1 MAQDAADRVITKLA
15 FKSSDNIKCTLDVT
29 SYIRN
34 DADSDVNA
42 SLTFNKPAVLN
53 YEATGNEVISYEQT
67 GRLVDE
73 KTGAIQEWFTE
84 QVKPTDH
91 AAIMVYG
98 HTTSSYQGYCRL
110 KLWVSDTEFWFGV
123 ARLSASD
130 GILKFAIRKFT
141 SDSEPENCSGTMQP
155 DFEMQEGDREL
166 TILLPEA
173 MPEVSTTV
181 TPYSAYWVNVF
192 SDGRYLA
199 LKKGSSADPEPTF
212 KIVLDGL
219 PVIKVTWEQPKSYTS
234 DMARVEM
241 LNSDGSMTFKS
252 QVINC
257 TVDAAFNSGRIFNQ
271 SSNLVTKT
279 DDAVINAKYDFTAGL
294 PTAVGTA
301 IRPEDLCN
309 FQSVVNILTIYG
321 LLEPWRDVTVLIRAN
336 EVTGWAQ
343 IDYLELYSP
352 VGRYVPFYMQKLQ
365 DKTAPIKAVF
375 RHFRS
380 CEELPANAGSDFD
393 EVTGTTTI
401 TVKDLTDYQL
411 GENEIFAEITQP
423 SALGAGA
430 SQHDRSDYNDPFY
443 RARNFGLIWAG
454 GRDVT
459 DVYKIAFEG
468 GMADR
473 ITRVR
478 FKTIRYKIT
487 QAQVVVSCSKGKWDS
502 GAQSLVDDVFDFDCS
517 QGEPS
522 SL

>member
-1 MAQDAADRVITKLA
+1 MAQDAADRIITKLA

-53 YEATGNEVISYEQT
+53 YEAAGNEVISYEQT

-73 KTGAIQEWFTE
+73 KTGAIQGWFAN
-84 QVKPTDH
+84 QVKPADH
-91 AAIMVYG
+91 NAIMVYG
-98 HTTSSYQGYCRL
+98 HTASAYQGYCRL

-123 ARLSASD
+123 ARLSAD
-130 GILKFAIRKFT
+130 NNILKFAIRKFT
-141 SDSEPENCSGTMQP
+141 TDSDPENCSNTMQP

-181 TPYSAYWVNVF
+181 KPYSDYWLNVF
-192 SDGRYLA
+192 STERYLA
-199 LKKGSSADPEPTF
+199 LKKGSSAGPEPTF

-219 PVIKVTWEQPKSYTS
+219 PVIKVTWDQPKSYTS

-241 LNSDGSMTFKS
+241 LNSDGSLAFKS

-257 TVDAAFNSGRIFNQ
+257 TVDAAFDSGRISNQ
-271 SSNLVTKT
+271 ASNLVTKT

-301 IRPEDLCN
+301 VRPEDLCN
-309 FQSVVNILTIYG
+309 FQSVLNILTTYG
-321 LLEPWRDVTVLIRAN
+321 LLETWHDVSILIRAN

-343 IDYLELYSP
+343 IGYLELYSP
-352 VGRYVPFYMQKLQ
+352 VGRYVPLYMQKLQ
-365 DKTAPIKAVF
+365 DKAAPIKAVF

-380 CEELPANAGSDFD
+380 YEALPPDAASDFN
-393 EVTGTTTI
+393 ESTGNTTI

-430 SQHDRSDYNDPFY
+430 SQHDMSDYNDPFY
-443 RARNFGLIWAG
+443 RDSYSGLLWDGPAT
-454 GRDVT
+454 VS

-468 GMADR
+468 GMVDR

-478 FKTIRYKIT
+478 FKTARYKIT
-487 QAQVVVSCSKGKWDS
+487 QAQVVVSCSKGNWDS

>member
-1 MAQDAADRVITKLA
+1 MAQDAADRIITKLA

-53 YEATGNEVISYEQT
+53 YEAAGNEVISYEQT

-73 KTGAIQEWFTE
+73 KTGAIQEWFAD

-98 HTTSSYQGYCRL
+98 HTTSAYQGYCRL
-110 KLWVSDTEFWFGV
+110 KLWVSDTGFWFGV
-123 ARLSASD
+123 ARLSAND
-130 GILKFAIRKFT
+130 GVLKFAIRKFT
-141 SDSEPENCSGTMQP
+141 TDSEPENCSNTKQP

-181 TPYSAYWVNVF
+181 KTYSDYWLNVF
-192 SDGRYLA
+192 STERYLA
-199 LKKGSSADPEPTF
+199 LEKGSSADPEPTF

-219 PVIKVTWEQPKSYTS
+219 PVIKVTWDQPKSYTS

-241 LNSDGSMTFKS
+241 LNSDGSLAFKS
-252 QVINC
+252 QVVNC
-257 TVDAAFNSGRIFNQ
+257 TVDAAFDSGRIFNQ
-271 SSNLVTKT
+271 ASNLVTKT

-294 PTAVGTA
+294 PTAAGTA
-301 IRPEDLCN
+301 VRPEDLCN
-309 FQSVVNILTIYG
+309 FRSVVTILTTYG
-321 LLEPWRDVTVLIRAN
+321 LLEPWHDVTVLIRAN
-336 EVTGWAQ
+336 AVMGWAQ
-343 IDYLELYSP
+343 IGYLELYSP
-352 VGRYVPFYMQKLQ
+352 VGRYVPLYMQKLQ
-365 DKTAPIKAVF
+365 DKAAPIKAVF
-375 RHFRS
+375 KHFRS
-380 CEELPANAGSDFD
+380 YEALPLDAGSDFD
-393 EVTGTTTI
+393 ESVGGTTI

-411 GENEIFAEITQP
+411 GDNEIFAEITQP
-423 SALGAGA
+423 TALGAGA

-443 RARNFGLIWAG
+443 RASNSGLIWAG
-454 GRDVT
+454 SRDVI

-468 GMADR
+468 DMVDR
-473 ITRVR
+473 IIRVR
-478 FKTIRYKIT
+478 FKTVRYKIT
-487 QAQVVVSCSKGKWDS
+487 QAQVVVSCSKGNWDS

-517 QGEPS
+517 QGKPS